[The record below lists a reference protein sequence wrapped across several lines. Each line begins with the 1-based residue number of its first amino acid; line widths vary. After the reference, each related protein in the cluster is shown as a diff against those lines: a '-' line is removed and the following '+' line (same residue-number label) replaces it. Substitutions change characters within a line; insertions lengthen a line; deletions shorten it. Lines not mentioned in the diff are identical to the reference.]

1 MCRKTGRKLNILI
14 LMFAT
19 QQLEAVFI
27 CMEGTREWKTL
38 YLGDIWSSLALTFKF
53 DVWGMEAEQFQKG
66 WDVRFK

>member
-27 CMEGTREWKTL
+27 CMEGTRE
-38 YLGDIWSSLALTFKF
+38 
-53 DVWGMEAEQFQKG
+53 
-66 WDVRFK
+66 